1 MSGIQF
7 SSLSE
12 FLLMGKYT
20 FHVWSVYIIFAVF
33 LAVNLLQPLRERK
46 AFIKEQ
52 KRRALRDARAE

>member
-1 MSGIQF
+1 MDGIQF

-12 FLLMGKYT
+12 FLLMGKYA

-33 LAVNLLQPLRERK
+33 VAINLLQPLRQRK

-52 KRRALRDARAE
+52 KRRAIRDAGVE